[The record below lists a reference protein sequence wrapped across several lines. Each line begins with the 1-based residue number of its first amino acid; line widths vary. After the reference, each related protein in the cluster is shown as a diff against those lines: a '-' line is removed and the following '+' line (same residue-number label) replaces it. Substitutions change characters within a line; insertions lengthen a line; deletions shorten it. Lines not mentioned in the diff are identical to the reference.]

1 MDQRERMK
9 AEVERWR
16 RSGLTQKEFSR
27 QLGMKV
33 ATFAYWVARSKES
46 ENKKGFIPLVPSAVS
61 VEAIEVSYPN
71 GVRIKVPALDMKIIS
86 ELIHLY

>member
-16 RSGLTQKEFSR
+16 QSGLTQKEFSQ

-33 ATFAYWVARSKES
+33 ATFAYWVSRSKEP
-46 ENKKGFIPLVPSAVS
+46 EKKKGFIPLVPRAES

-71 GVRIKVPALDMKIIS
+71 GVRIKVPASDMKIIS
-86 ELIHLY
+86 QLIHLY

>member
-16 RSGLTQKEFSR
+16 QSGLTQKEFSQ

-33 ATFAYWVARSKES
+33 ATFAYWVSRSKES
-46 ENKKGFIPLVPSAVS
+46 EKKGFIPLVPAAGS
-61 VEAIEVSYPN
+61 VEVIEVSYPN
-71 GVRIKVPALDMKIIS
+71 GVRIKVPTSDLKIVS
-86 ELIHLY
+86 QLIHLY